1 MNERAN
7 GGARLRMEGGRTVRR
22 LRRIRD
28 LMTGRMDSALTEA
41 LLGQLEATKEGAWL
55 AMAMIGGEVGRT
67 GAHEQMRAI
76 EHLGDEERARLVD
89 ELKTALV
96 TPIDREDLFR
106 LSRSIDDVLDSLRD
120 FVRESHLYRVPDQI
134 RFTPLLDQVIVGID
148 ALENAVRD
156 LASRPSVVVQDALEA
171 KKAGGAIR
179 RMYQYEI
186 SRIFSGELTADAM
199 KQRELVRRLEI
210 VGVSIGDAAD
220 AIADGAMK
228 R

>member
-1 MNERAN
+1 
-7 GGARLRMEGGRTVRR
+7 
-22 LRRIRD
+22 
-28 LMTGRMDSALTEA
+28 MDSALSEA

-67 GAHEQMRAI
+67 GAHEQMRSI
-76 EHLGDEERARLVD
+76 EHLGDEERARLID

-148 ALENAVRD
+148 ALENAVRN
-156 LASRPSVVVQDALEA
+156 LTSRPSVVAQDALEA

-186 SRIFSGELTADAM
+186 SRIFSGELSAEAM
-199 KQRELVRRLEI
+199 KERELVRRLEI
-210 VGVSIGDAAD
+210 VGVAIGEAAD

>member
-1 MNERAN
+1 MK
-7 GGARLRMEGGRTVRR
+7 R

-28 LMTGRMDSALTEA
+28 LLTGRMDSALTEA
-41 LLGQLEATKEGAWL
+41 LVGQLEATKEGAWL
-55 AMAMIGGEVGRT
+55 ALAMIGGEVGRT

-76 EHLGDEERARLVD
+76 EHLGDEERARLVE
-89 ELKTALV
+89 ELKNALV

-120 FVRESHLYRVPDQI
+120 FVRESHLYRVPQQI
-134 RFTPLLDQVIVGID
+134 RFAPMLDQVVVGIE
-148 ALENAVRD
+148 ALESAVRD
-156 LASRPSVVVQDALEA
+156 LASRPSAVGQDALEA

-186 SRIFSGELTADAM
+186 SRIFSGELTAEAM
-199 KQRELVRRLEI
+199 KERELVRRLEI
-210 VGVSIGDAAD
+210 VGMAIGDAAD

>member
-1 MNERAN
+1 
-7 GGARLRMEGGRTVRR
+7 
-22 LRRIRD
+22 
-28 LMTGRMDSALTEA
+28 MDSALSEA

-67 GAHEQMRAI
+67 GAHEQMRSI
-76 EHLGDEERARLVD
+76 EHLGDEERARLID

-148 ALENAVRD
+148 ALESAVRN
-156 LASRPSVVVQDALEA
+156 LASSSSVVSQDALEA

-186 SRIFSGELTADAM
+186 SRIFSGELTAEAM
-199 KQRELVRRLEI
+199 KERELVRRLEI
-210 VGVSIGDAAD
+210 VGVAIGEAAD

>member
-1 MNERAN
+1 
-7 GGARLRMEGGRTVRR
+7 
-22 LRRIRD
+22 
-28 LMTGRMDSALTEA
+28 MTGRMDSALSEA

-67 GAHEQMRAI
+67 GAHEQMRSI
-76 EHLGDEERARLVD
+76 EHLGDEERARLID

-148 ALENAVRD
+148 ALENAVRN
-156 LASRPSVVVQDALEA
+156 LTSRPSVVAQDALEA

-186 SRIFSGELTADAM
+186 SRIFSGELSAEAM
-199 KQRELVRRLEI
+199 KERELVRRLEI
-210 VGVSIGDAAD
+210 VGVAIGEAAD

>member
-1 MNERAN
+1 MARGEGPLLPEGSRA
-7 GGARLRMEGGRTVRR
+7 VRR

-28 LMTGRMDSALTEA
+28 LMTGRMDSALTDA
-41 LLGQLEATKEGAWL
+41 LLGQLQATKQGAWL

-67 GAHEQMRAI
+67 GAHERMRSI
-76 EHLGDEERARLVD
+76 EHLGDEKRAHLIE

-120 FVRESHLYRVPDQI
+120 FVRESHLYRVPEQI
-134 RFTPLLDQVIVGID
+134 RFPPLLDQVIVGID

-156 LASRPSVVVQDALEA
+156 LASRPSVVVHDALEA

-186 SRIFSGELTADAM
+186 SRIFSGEVTADAL
-199 KQRELVRRLEI
+199 KERELVRRLEI
-210 VGVSIGDAAD
+210 VGVAIGDAAD
-220 AIADGAMK
+220 AITDGAMK

>member
-1 MNERAN
+1 MK
-7 GGARLRMEGGRTVRR
+7 R

-28 LMTGRMDSALTEA
+28 LMAGRMDSAVTEA
-41 LLGQLEATKEGAWL
+41 LLGQLKATKDGAWL

-67 GAHEQMRAI
+67 GAHEQMRSI

-96 TPIDREDLFR
+96 TPIDPEDLFR

-134 RFTPLLDQVIVGID
+134 RFSPLLDQVIVGID
-148 ALENAVRD
+148 ALENAVRG
-156 LASRPSVVVQDALEA
+156 LASRPSGVAVDALEA

-186 SRIFSGELTADAM
+186 SRIFSGELTADVM
-199 KQRELVRRLEI
+199 KERELVRRLEI
-210 VGVSIGDAAD
+210 VGVAIGDAAD

>member
-1 MNERAN
+1 MK
-7 GGARLRMEGGRTVRR
+7 R

-28 LMTGRMDSALTEA
+28 LMSGRMDSAVTEA
-41 LLGQLEATKEGAWL
+41 LLGQLQATKDGAWL

-67 GAHEQMRAI
+67 GAHEQMRSI
-76 EHLGDEERARLVD
+76 EHLGDEERARLVE
-89 ELKTALV
+89 ELKTTLV

-156 LASRPSVVVQDALEA
+156 LGSRPSVVAADALEA
-171 KKAGGAIR
+171 KKAGGAVR

-186 SRIFSGELTADAM
+186 SRIFSGKLTANAM
-199 KQRELVRRLEI
+199 KERELVRRLEI
-210 VGVSIGDAAD
+210 VGVAIGEAAD

>member
-1 MNERAN
+1 MK
-7 GGARLRMEGGRTVRR
+7 R

-28 LMTGRMDSALTEA
+28 LLAGRMDSAITEA
-41 LLGQLEATKEGAWL
+41 LLGQLQATKEGAWL

-67 GAHEQMRAI
+67 GAHEQMRSI

-89 ELKTALV
+89 ELKTAIV
-96 TPIDREDLFR
+96 TPIDPEDLFR

-134 RFTPLLDQVIVGID
+134 RFSPLLDQVIVGID
-148 ALENAVRD
+148 ALENAVRG
-156 LASRPSVVVQDALEA
+156 LASRPSGVVADALEA

-186 SRIFSGELTADAM
+186 SRIFSAELTANAM
-199 KQRELVRRLEI
+199 KERELVRRLEI
-210 VGVSIGDAAD
+210 VGMAIGDAAD

>member
-1 MNERAN
+1 M
-7 GGARLRMEGGRTVRR
+7 RR

-41 LLGQLEATKEGAWL
+41 LLGQLEATKQGAWL

-67 GAHEQMRAI
+67 GAHEQMRTI
-76 EHLGDEERARLVD
+76 EHLGDEERRRLVE
-89 ELKTALV
+89 ELRSALV

-134 RFTPLLDQVIVGID
+134 RFSPLLDQVIAGID

-156 LASRPSVVVQDALEA
+156 LASRPSAVVHDALEA
-171 KKAGGAIR
+171 KKTGGQIR

-186 SRIFSGELTADAM
+186 SRIFSGELTAESM

-210 VGVSIGDAAD
+210 VGMAIGDAAD

>member
-1 MNERAN
+1 MK
-7 GGARLRMEGGRTVRR
+7 R

-41 LLGQLEATKEGAWL
+41 LLGQLEATKQGAWL

-67 GAHEQMRAI
+67 GAHEQMRTI
-76 EHLGDEERARLVD
+76 EHLGDEERRRLVD
-89 ELKTALV
+89 ELRNAVV

-134 RFTPLLDQVIVGID
+134 RFSPLLDQVIAGID

-156 LASRPSVVVQDALEA
+156 LASRPSAVVHDALEA
-171 KKAGGAIR
+171 KKMGGQIR

-186 SRIFSGELTADAM
+186 SRIFSGEITAEAL

-210 VGVSIGDAAD
+210 VGMAIGEAAD

>member
-1 MNERAN
+1 MK
-7 GGARLRMEGGRTVRR
+7 R
-22 LRRIRD
+22 LRRIRN

-41 LLGQLEATKEGAWL
+41 LLGQLRATKEGAWL

-67 GAHEQMRAI
+67 GAHEQMRSI
-76 EHLGDEERARLVD
+76 EHIGDEERACLIE

-96 TPIDREDLFR
+96 TPIDPEDLFR
-106 LSRSIDDVLDSLRD
+106 LSRAIDDILDSLRD
-120 FVRESHLYRVPDQI
+120 FVRESHLYRIPDQI

-156 LASRPSVVVQDALEA
+156 LASRPSAVARDALEA
-171 KKAGGAIR
+171 KKVGGSIR

-186 SRIFSGELTADAM
+186 SHIFSGEVTAEAL
-199 KQRELVRRLEI
+199 KKRELVRRLEI
-210 VGVSIGDAAD
+210 VGVAIGNAAD

>member
-1 MNERAN
+1 MK
-7 GGARLRMEGGRTVRR
+7 R

-41 LLGQLEATKEGAWL
+41 LLGQLKATKEGAWL
-55 AMAMIGGEVGRT
+55 AMSMIGGEVGRT
-67 GAHEQMRAI
+67 GAHEQMRSI
-76 EHLGDEERARLVD
+76 EHLGDEERARLVE

-96 TPIDREDLFR
+96 TPIDPEDLFR

-134 RFTPLLDQVIVGID
+134 RFAPLLDQVVVGID
-148 ALENAVRD
+148 ALESAVRD
-156 LASRPSVVVQDALEA
+156 LASRPSAVVQDALEA
-171 KKAGGAIR
+171 KKAGGAVR

-186 SRIFSGELTADAM
+186 SRIFSGEVTADAL
-199 KQRELVRRLEI
+199 KERELVRRLEI
-210 VGVSIGDAAD
+210 VGVAIGEAAD

>member
-1 MNERAN
+1 
-7 GGARLRMEGGRTVRR
+7 
-22 LRRIRD
+22 
-28 LMTGRMDSALTEA
+28 MTGRMDSALSEA

-67 GAHEQMRAI
+67 GAHEQMRSI
-76 EHLGDEERARLVD
+76 EHLGDEERARLID

-148 ALENAVRD
+148 ALENAVRN
-156 LASRPSVVVQDALEA
+156 LTSRPSVVAQDALEA

-186 SRIFSGELTADAM
+186 SRIFSGELSAEAM
-199 KQRELVRRLEI
+199 KERELVRRLEI
-210 VGVSIGDAAD
+210 VGIAIGEAAD

>member
-1 MNERAN
+1 MK
-7 GGARLRMEGGRTVRR
+7 R
-22 LRRIRD
+22 LRRIKD

-67 GAHEQMRAI
+67 GAHEQMRSI
-76 EHLGDEERARLVD
+76 EHLGDEERARLID

-156 LASRPSVVVQDALEA
+156 LASRPSVVAQDALEA

-186 SRIFSGELTADAM
+186 SRIFSGELTAEAM

-210 VGVSIGDAAD
+210 VGVAIGEAAD

>member
-1 MNERAN
+1 MK
-7 GGARLRMEGGRTVRR
+7 R

-28 LMTGRMDSALTEA
+28 LMTGRMDSALSEA

-67 GAHEQMRAI
+67 GAHEQMRSI
-76 EHLGDEERARLVD
+76 EHLGDEERARLID

-148 ALENAVRD
+148 ALENAVRN
-156 LASRPSVVVQDALEA
+156 LTSRPSVVAQDALEA

-186 SRIFSGELTADAM
+186 SRIFSGELSAEAM
-199 KQRELVRRLEI
+199 KERELVRRLEI
-210 VGVSIGDAAD
+210 VGVAIGEAAD

>member
-1 MNERAN
+1 MK
-7 GGARLRMEGGRTVRR
+7 R

-28 LMTGRMDSALTEA
+28 LLAGRMDSAVTEA
-41 LLGQLEATKEGAWL
+41 LLGQLQATKEGAWL

-67 GAHEQMRAI
+67 GAHEQMRSI

-89 ELKTALV
+89 ELKTAIV
-96 TPIDREDLFR
+96 TPIDPEDLFR

-134 RFTPLLDQVIVGID
+134 RFSPLLDQVIVGID
-148 ALENAVRD
+148 ALENAVRG
-156 LASRPSVVVQDALEA
+156 LASHPSEVVADALEA

-186 SRIFSGELTADAM
+186 SRIFSAELTATAM
-199 KQRELVRRLEI
+199 KERELVRRLEI
-210 VGVSIGDAAD
+210 VGMAIGDAAD

>member
-1 MNERAN
+1 MK
-7 GGARLRMEGGRTVRR
+7 R

-41 LLGQLEATKEGAWL
+41 LLGQLAATKEGAWL

-76 EHLGDEERARLVD
+76 EHLGDDERRRLVE
-89 ELKTALV
+89 ELRNALV

-134 RFTPLLDQVIVGID
+134 RFSPMLDQVIVGID
-148 ALENAVRD
+148 ALEDAVRN
-156 LASRPSVVVQDALEA
+156 LAGRPSAVAQDALHA

-186 SRIFSGELTADAM
+186 SRIFSGDITSDAM
-199 KQRELVRRLEI
+199 KERELVRRLEI
-210 VGVSIGDAAD
+210 VGMAIGEAAD
-220 AIADGAMK
+220 TIADGAMK

>member
-1 MNERAN
+1 M
-7 GGARLRMEGGRTVRR
+7 RR

-28 LMTGRMDSALTEA
+28 LLSGRMDGALTEA
-41 LLGQLEATKEGAWL
+41 LLGQLEATKQGAWL
-55 AMAMIGGEVGRT
+55 AMAMISGEVGRT

-76 EHLGDEERARLVD
+76 EHLGDEERRRLVD
-89 ELKTALV
+89 ELRDALV

-134 RFTPLLDQVIVGID
+134 RFSPLLDQVITGID

-156 LASRPSVVVQDALEA
+156 LASRPSAVVHDALEA
-171 KKAGGAIR
+171 KKVGGAIR

-186 SRIFSGELTADAM
+186 SRIFSGELTAEAM
-199 KQRELVRRLEI
+199 KERELVRRLEI
-210 VGVSIGDAAD
+210 VGMAIGEAAD

>member
-1 MNERAN
+1 MK
-7 GGARLRMEGGRTVRR
+7 R

-28 LMTGRMDSALTEA
+28 LMAGRMDSAVTEA
-41 LLGQLEATKEGAWL
+41 LLGQLNATKEGAWL

-67 GAHEQMRAI
+67 GAHEQMRSI
-76 EHLGDEERARLVD
+76 EHLGDEERARLID

-96 TPIDREDLFR
+96 TPIDPEDLFR

-134 RFTPLLDQVIVGID
+134 RFSPLLDQVIVGID
-148 ALENAVRD
+148 ALESAVRG
-156 LASRPSVVVQDALEA
+156 LAARPSGVAADALEA

-186 SRIFSGELTADAM
+186 SRIFSGELTADVM
-199 KQRELVRRLEI
+199 KERELVRRLEI
-210 VGVSIGDAAD
+210 VGMAIGDAAD

>member
-1 MNERAN
+1 MK
-7 GGARLRMEGGRTVRR
+7 R

-28 LMTGRMDSALTEA
+28 LMTGRMDGALTEA
-41 LLGQLEATKEGAWL
+41 LLGQLKATKEGAWL

-76 EHLGDEERARLVD
+76 EHLGDEERARLID

-134 RFTPLLDQVIVGID
+134 RFTPMLDQVIVGIE
-148 ALENAVRD
+148 ALEEAVRG
-156 LASRPSVVVQDALEA
+156 LASRPSVVSHDALEA

-186 SRIFSGELTADAM
+186 SRIFSDEKITANAM
-199 KQRELVRRLEI
+199 KERELVRRLEI
-210 VGVSIGDAAD
+210 VGVAIGDAAD

>member
-1 MNERAN
+1 MK
-7 GGARLRMEGGRTVRR
+7 R

-41 LLGQLEATKEGAWL
+41 LLGQLEATKQGAWL

-67 GAHEQMRAI
+67 GAHEQMRTI
-76 EHLGDEERARLVD
+76 EHLGDEERRRLVD
-89 ELKTALV
+89 ELRNALV

-134 RFTPLLDQVIVGID
+134 RFSPLLDQVIAGID

-156 LASRPSVVVQDALEA
+156 LASRPSAVVHDALEA
-171 KKAGGAIR
+171 KKMGGQIR

-186 SRIFSGELTADAM
+186 SRIFSGEITADAL

-210 VGVSIGDAAD
+210 VGMAIGEAAD

>member
-1 MNERAN
+1 MK
-7 GGARLRMEGGRTVRR
+7 R
-22 LRRIRD
+22 LRRIKD
-28 LMTGRMDSALTEA
+28 LITGRMDSALTEA

-89 ELKTALV
+89 ELRTALV
-96 TPIDREDLFR
+96 IPIDREDLFR

-156 LASRPSVVVQDALEA
+156 LASRPSAVVQDALEA

-186 SRIFSGELTADAM
+186 SRIFSGELTPDAM
-199 KQRELVRRLEI
+199 KERELVRRLEI
-210 VGVSIGDAAD
+210 VGMAIGEAAD

>member
-1 MNERAN
+1 MK
-7 GGARLRMEGGRTVRR
+7 R

-76 EHLGDEERARLVD
+76 EHLGDEERARLID
-89 ELKTALV
+89 ELRTALV

-106 LSRSIDDVLDSLRD
+106 LSRAIDDVLDSLRD

-134 RFTPLLDQVIVGID
+134 RFTPMLDQVIVGIE
-148 ALENAVRD
+148 ALESSVRD
-156 LASRPSVVVQDALEA
+156 LASRPSAVTRDALEA

-186 SRIFSGELTADAM
+186 SRIFSDELTADAM
-199 KQRELVRRLEI
+199 KERELVRRLEI
-210 VGVSIGDAAD
+210 VGVAIGNAAD

>member
-1 MNERAN
+1 MK
-7 GGARLRMEGGRTVRR
+7 R
-22 LRRIRD
+22 LRRIRN

-41 LLGQLEATKEGAWL
+41 LLGQLRATKEGAWL

-67 GAHEQMRAI
+67 GAHEQMRSI
-76 EHLGDEERARLVD
+76 EHIGDEERASLVE

-96 TPIDREDLFR
+96 TPIDPEDLFR
-106 LSRSIDDVLDSLRD
+106 LSRAIDDVLDSLRD
-120 FVRESHLYRVPDQI
+120 FVRESHLYRVSDQI
-134 RFTPLLDQVIVGID
+134 RFTPLLDQVIVGIE

-156 LASRPSVVVQDALEA
+156 LASRPSAVVQDALEA
-171 KKAGGAIR
+171 KKVGGSIR

-186 SRIFSGELTADAM
+186 SRIFSGEVTAEAL
-199 KQRELVRRLEI
+199 KRRELVRRLEI
-210 VGVSIGDAAD
+210 VGVAIGDAAD

>member
-1 MNERAN
+1 M
-7 GGARLRMEGGRTVRR
+7 VKR
-22 LRRIRD
+22 LRRIKD

-67 GAHEQMRAI
+67 GAHEQMRTI
-76 EHLGDEERARLVD
+76 EHLGDEERSRLID

-156 LASRPSVVVQDALEA
+156 LASRPSVVAQDALEA

-186 SRIFSGELTADAM
+186 SRIFSGEITPEAM
-199 KQRELVRRLEI
+199 KERELVRRLEI
-210 VGVSIGDAAD
+210 VGVAIGDAAD

>member
-1 MNERAN
+1 MLFDW
-7 GGARLRMEGGRTVRR
+7 GGAVKR

-41 LLGQLEATKEGAWL
+41 LLGQLAATKEGAWL

-67 GAHEQMRAI
+67 GAHEQMRVI
-76 EHLGDEERARLVD
+76 EHLGDEERASLIE
-89 ELKTALV
+89 ELKTAVV

-106 LSRSIDDVLDSLRD
+106 LSRAIDDVLDSLRD

-134 RFTPLLDQVIVGID
+134 RFTPMLDQVIVGIE
-148 ALENAVRD
+148 ALESAVRD
-156 LASRPSVVVQDALEA
+156 LASRPSAVARDALEA
-171 KKAGGAIR
+171 KKTGGAIR

-186 SRIFSGELTADAM
+186 SRIFSAELTADAM
-199 KQRELVRRLEI
+199 KERELVRRLEI
-210 VGVSIGDAAD
+210 VGVAIGNAAD

>member
-1 MNERAN
+1 
-7 GGARLRMEGGRTVRR
+7 
-22 LRRIRD
+22 
-28 LMTGRMDSALTEA
+28 MDRALTGA
-41 LLGQLEATKEGAWL
+41 LLGQLEATKDGAWL

-76 EHLGDEERARLVD
+76 EHLGDEERRRLVD
-89 ELKTALV
+89 ELKSALV

-120 FVRESHLYRVPDQI
+120 FVRESHLYRVPDQM
-134 RFTPLLDQVIVGID
+134 RFSPMLDQVIVGID
-148 ALENAVRD
+148 ALEDAVRN
-156 LASRPSVVVQDALEA
+156 LAARPSAAAHDALEA
-171 KKAGGAIR
+171 KKAGGAVR

-186 SRIFSGELTADAM
+186 SRIFSGEVTSLAL
-199 KQRELVRRLEI
+199 KERELVRRLEI
-210 VGVSIGDAAD
+210 VGMAIGDAAD

>member
-1 MNERAN
+1 MK
-7 GGARLRMEGGRTVRR
+7 R
-22 LRRIRD
+22 LRRVRD
-28 LMTGRMDSALTEA
+28 LLTGRMDSALTEA
-41 LLGQLEATKEGAWL
+41 LVGQLEATKEGAWL
-55 AMAMIGGEVGRT
+55 AMAMISGEVGRT

-76 EHLGDEERARLVD
+76 EHLGDDERARLVD
-89 ELKTALV
+89 ELKNALV

-120 FVRESHLYRVPDQI
+120 FVRESHLYRVADQI
-134 RFTPLLDQVIVGID
+134 RFAPMLDQVVNGIE

-156 LASRPSVVVQDALEA
+156 LASRPSAVVHDALEA

-186 SRIFSGELTADAM
+186 SRIFSGELNSEVM
-199 KQRELVRRLEI
+199 KERELVRRLEI
-210 VGVSIGDAAD
+210 VGMAIGDAAD

>member
-1 MNERAN
+1 MK
-7 GGARLRMEGGRTVRR
+7 R

-28 LMTGRMDSALTEA
+28 LMAGRMDSAVTEA
-41 LLGQLEATKEGAWL
+41 LLGQLNATKEGAWL

-67 GAHEQMRAI
+67 GAHEQMRSI
-76 EHLGDEERARLVD
+76 EHLGDEERARLID

-96 TPIDREDLFR
+96 TPIDPEDLFR

-120 FVRESHLYRVPDQI
+120 FVRESHLYQVPDQI
-134 RFTPLLDQVIVGID
+134 RFSPLLDQVIVGID
-148 ALENAVRD
+148 ALESAVRG
-156 LASRPSVVVQDALEA
+156 LAARPSGVAADALEA

-186 SRIFSGELTADAM
+186 SRIFSGELTADVM
-199 KQRELVRRLEI
+199 KERELVRRLEI
-210 VGVSIGDAAD
+210 VGMAIGDAAD